1 LVKLSGVFNVS
12 RKKTPATLAELASSK
27 AVVAKFRQEMDKH
40 FAAEDTS
47 CGGGGD
53 CCYCEL
59 QGLIEKAVEL
69 IDGLDLPD
77 LQQAAARRKH

>member
-1 LVKLSGVFNVS
+1 MS

-69 IDGLDLPD
+69 LKDVDL
-77 LQQAAARRKH
+77 AEARERPRH